1 MWKSRTLRGGK
12 MKRPCKFEV
21 GQQLSTRSVCNHDC
35 IYKAVVIGRTEK
47 TVTIET
53 CCLLKFPRFQKSDN
67 VWRNRLQYDKKTRR
81 CKIHL
86 SGEKNEYIYPFGRY
100 SMCPI
105 FRANMMEG

>member
-1 MWKSRTLRGGK
+1 

-53 CCLLKFPRFQKSDN
+53 CCLLKFPN
-67 VWRNRLQYDKKTRR
+67 DKKTRR